1 MPKPVD
7 VTLPN
12 DTEIVVKR
20 SFDAPAEMV
29 FDFYTKPELVRQ
41 WMLGPDG
48 WSMPV
53 CEIDLRV
60 GGGYRYVWRADD
72 DSHEFGATGEYHE
85 IEAPTRIVN
94 TERMDGFDGK
104 SLCTLTLEEAGGKT
118 LMISSMVF
126 DSREA
131 RDGAVATGM
140 TDGMAQSFDRM
151 EEAMQAQ
158 AA

>member
-1 MPKPVD
+1 MTKPVD

-12 DTEIVVKR
+12 ETEIVVKR
-20 SFDAPAEMV
+20 TFDAPAEMV
-29 FDFYTKPELVRQ
+29 FEFYTKPELVRQ

-60 GGGYRYVWRADD
+60 GGGYRFVWRADD
-72 DSHEFGATGEYHE
+72 GSGEFGATGEYHE
-85 IEAPTRIVN
+85 IEAPTLLVN

-104 SLCTLTLEEAGGKT
+104 SLCTLTLEERDGKT

-126 DSREA
+126 DSRAA

-140 TDGMAQSFDRM
+140 ADGMAKSFDRL
-151 EEAMQAQ
+151 EEAMQAK